1 MPEKFM
7 EKERK
12 ALEKFLRREMPV
24 IAGRM
29 AQDHFQNN
37 FRLGGFVNGGLH
49 PWPKSKRLSSGGTGA
64 AGNYGTLLSER
75 KVLFKSIKYIPA
87 DYRVKI
93 SNDVVYAPFTTGET
107 PCILP

>member
-1 MPEKFM
+1 MAEKFM

-37 FRLGGFVNGGLH
+37 FRLGGFVNGGMH
-49 PWPKSKRLSSGGTGA
+49 PWPGQAVVIGWNRSCQQLRHATFRSQSSIQINQIHT
-64 AGNYGTLLSER
+64 
-75 KVLFKSIKYIPA
+75 V
-87 DYRVKI
+87 
-93 SNDVVYAPFTTGET
+93 
-107 PCILP
+107 

>member
-1 MPEKFM
+1 MAEKFM

-49 PWPKSKRLSSGGTGA
+49 PVAEGQAVIIGWNRSCRQIRHTAFRAESP
-64 AGNYGTLLSER
+64 
-75 KVLFKSIKYIPA
+75 I
-87 DYRVKI
+87 
-93 SNDVVYAPFTTGET
+93 
-107 PCILP
+107 

>member
-1 MPEKFM
+1 MAEKFM

-49 PWPKSKRLSSGGTGA
+49 PWPKAKRLSSGGTGA
-64 AGNYGTLLSER
+64 ADNYARCFPSG
-75 KVLFKSIKYIPA
+75 KSYLNPSNT
-87 DYRVKI
+87 YRRTI
-93 SNDVVYAPFTTGET
+93 G
-107 PCILP
+107 